1 LSTHW
6 PNGQISPKQ
15 CNTAANPGSD
25 TADCAYDYGW
35 NAATDSYADAV
46 NAYVALGWAP
56 TGSTRTPVANAWWLD
71 VETANSWTSNT
82 TFNVDALQGEV
93 DYLHSV
99 GNASVG
105 FYSTSADWQVI
116 TGGTSSFAAYPS
128 WIPGASSLSEAQA
141 NCTGGGVTGGGVALT
156 QYPSNGFDG
165 DYRCGTPSPSPSLS
179 FTSAPQTLTAGSP
192 SGPMSV
198 ALSQSASSTTSV
210 TLSSSSTAGGFATGP
225 GGPWGS
231 TLTLSVPAGAT
242 SSGSFYYRDTRAG
255 HPLLSASAS
264 GYSDATQTETV
275 NPAALATIAVSPT
288 TAQVR
293 LGGQSSFSATGQDQF
308 GNAVSVTP
316 WWSVAP
322 ALGTFSANPGNPV
335 SFVARSSGSGTITAS
350 VGGVLA
356 KAAVTVTRRRS
367 SQLATSS
374 GVAAPRMASL
384 ISLPSGARCL
394 SGQRLAIRAR
404 RGTAT
409 GLLSVRLL
417 IDGKPVKTLRSPA
430 LATGT
435 ELRLPAGRRHTLTI
449 VAFTG
454 SGRKITLKYS
464 YRSCAKTAR
473 DRRGQPPTLLP
484 ARPGG

>member
-1 LSTHW
+1 
-6 PNGQISPKQ
+6 
-15 CNTAANPGSD
+15 
-25 TADCAYDYGW
+25 
-35 NAATDSYADAV
+35 
-46 NAYVALGWAP
+46 
-56 TGSTRTPVANAWWLD
+56 VANAWWLD
-71 VETANSWTSNT
+71 VEAANSWTSNT
-82 TFNVDALQGEV
+82 GFNVDALQGEV
-93 DYLHSV
+93 DYLRSV
-99 GNASVG
+99 GAASVG
-105 FYSTSADWQVI
+105 FYSTASDWQSI
-116 TGGTSSFAAYPS
+116 TGGTSSFAAYQS
-128 WIPGASSLSEAQA
+128 WMPGASSLSEAQA
-141 NCTGGGVTGGGVALT
+141 NCSGGGVTGGGVALT
-156 QYPSNGFDG
+156 QYPSGGFDG
-165 DYRCGTPSPSPSLS
+165 DYRCAAPSSSLS
-179 FTSAPQTLTAGSP
+179 FVGAPQTLTAGSP
-192 SGPMSV
+192 SGAASV
-198 ALSQSASSTTSV
+198 ALPQASSSATSI
-210 TLSSSSTAGGFATGP
+210 TLTSSSTAGSFAASA
-225 GGPWGS
+225 GGPWS
-231 TLTLSVPAGAT
+231 SSLTLSIPAGST
-242 SSGSFYYRDTRAG
+242 SSSSFYYRDTRAG

-367 SQLATSS
+367 SQPATSS

-394 SGQRLAIRAR
+394 SGQRLAIRTR
-404 RGTAT
+404 RDTAT

-430 LATGT
+430 LATGI

-464 YRSCAKTAR
+464 YRSCAKTSR